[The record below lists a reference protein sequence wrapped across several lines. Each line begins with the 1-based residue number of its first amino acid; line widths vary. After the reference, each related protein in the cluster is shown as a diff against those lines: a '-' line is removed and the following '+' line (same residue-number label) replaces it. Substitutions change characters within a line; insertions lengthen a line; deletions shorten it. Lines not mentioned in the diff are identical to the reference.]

1 MHLSLHKKA
10 YRDILLIANGHEVFK
25 NDLSKFV
32 QNIHHIDIYSGDE
45 HYLNSLDSFKNYIKN
60 KNLLNRETK
69 VVYASGLEGKK
80 DIQQY
85 IESNFD
91 VFGIPLT
98 QFDNISDLNKI
109 HNSLLKNKIKIPEI
123 SDTFNYKSLSKSY
136 NSSGGIG
143 VGNNI
148 FSSNTYFQKF
158 IPGKTFSISFIASDS
173 DPVILGFNQLFI
185 VENNTKYPFLHAG
198 AMIIDFE
205 QPYRGYML
213 DWIKV
218 ITKYYSLTGYISID
232 FKIFSNNLEILDI
245 NPRLS
250 GSYRLYTRKY
260 KNLMFNHMKPG
271 DPLNL
276 KSNDYFSYII
286 LYAKNDLVVDRRIS
300 SIEDVSDTPNIGQAI
315 KKDMPIMT
323 LNIRANNQHNL
334 FKEIKRR
341 IISAM
346 KIIDC
351 YNTQL
356 DYEQY

>member
-10 YRDILLIANGHEVFK
+10 YRDILLIANGHEVYK
-25 NDLSKFV
+25 NDLSRFA
-32 QNIHHIDIYSGDE
+32 QNIYHIDMYSDDKY
-45 HYLNSLDSFKNYIKN
+45 YLNSLDSFKNYIKDN
-60 KNLLNRETK
+60 NLFDQATK

-85 IESNFD
+85 IDDNFD
-91 VFGIPLT
+91 VLGIPLT
-98 QFDNISDLNKI
+98 QFDEISNLNKI
-109 HNSLLKNKIKIPEI
+109 NDILLKDKIKIPEI
-123 SDTFNYKSLSKSY
+123 SDAFNYKSLSKSY

-143 VGNNI
+143 VGNDI
-148 FSSNTYFQKF
+148 FSSNTYYQKF

-173 DPVILGFNQLFI
+173 DPFILGFNQLFI

-198 AMIIDFE
+198 AMSIDFD
-205 QPYRGYML
+205 QPYKGYML
-213 DWIKV
+213 DWIEV
-218 ITKYYSLTGYISID
+218 ITKHYSLTGYISID
-232 FKIFSNNLEILDI
+232 FKIFNNKLEILDI

-271 DPLNL
+271 GPLDI

-286 LYAKNDLVVDRRIS
+286 LYAKNDLVVDERIG
-300 SIEDVSDTPNIGQAI
+300 SIEDISDTPNIGQVI

-323 LNIRANNQHNL
+323 LNIRASNQQNL
-334 FKEIKRR
+334 YKETKRR

>member
-1 MHLSLHKKA
+1 
-10 YRDILLIANGHEVFK
+10 
-25 NDLSKFV
+25 
-32 QNIHHIDIYSGDE
+32 
-45 HYLNSLDSFKNYIKN
+45 
-60 KNLLNRETK
+60 
-69 VVYASGLEGKK
+69 
-80 DIQQY
+80 
-85 IESNFD
+85 
-91 VFGIPLT
+91 
-98 QFDNISDLNKI
+98 
-109 HNSLLKNKIKIPEI
+109 
-123 SDTFNYKSLSKSY
+123 
-136 NSSGGIG
+136 
-143 VGNNI
+143 
-148 FSSNTYFQKF
+148 
-158 IPGKTFSISFIASDS
+158 
-173 DPVILGFNQLFI
+173 
-185 VENNTKYPFLHAG
+185 
-198 AMIIDFE
+198 MIIDFE

-213 DWIKV
+213 DWIKA

-300 SIEDVSDTPNIGQAI
+300 SIEDVSDTPYIGQTI

>member
-10 YRDILLIANGHEVFK
+10 YRDILLIANGHEVYK
-25 NDLSKFV
+25 NDLSKLA
-32 QNIHHIDIYSGDE
+32 QNIYHIDVYSDDE
-45 HYLNSLDSFKNYIKN
+45 NYLNSLDSFKNYVN
-60 KNLLNRETK
+60 NNNLLDRETK
-69 VVYASGLEGKK
+69 IVYASGLEGKK
-80 DIQQY
+80 DIQHY
-85 IESNFD
+85 IENNFD

-98 QFDNISDLNKI
+98 QFDEISNLNKI
-109 HNSLLKNKIKIPEI
+109 NNTLLKGKINIPEI

-136 NSSGGIG
+136 NSSGGID

-173 DPVILGFNQLFI
+173 DPFILGFNQLFS

-198 AMIIDFE
+198 AMSIDFD
-205 QPYRGYML
+205 QPYKGYML

-218 ITKYYSLTGYISID
+218 ITKCFSLTGYISID
-232 FKIFSNNLEILDI
+232 FKIFNNKLEILDI

-250 GSYRLYTRKY
+250 SSYRLYTRKY
-260 KNLMFNHMKPG
+260 KNLIANHMMPG
-271 DPLNL
+271 RPLDI
-276 KSNDYFSYII
+276 KSNDYFAYII
-286 LYAKNDLVVDRRIS
+286 LYAKNDFVVDKCIGF
-300 SIEDVSDTPNIGQAI
+300 IEDVSDTPNIGQVI

-323 LNIRANNQHNL
+323 LNIRANNQYNL
-334 FKEIKRR
+334 YKEIKRR

>member
-10 YRDILLIANGHEVFK
+10 YRDVLLIANGHEVYK
-25 NDLSKFV
+25 NDLSKFA
-32 QNIHHIDIYSGDE
+32 QNIYHIDVYSDDE
-45 HYLNSLDSFKNYIKN
+45 HCLNSLDSFKNYVDN
-60 KNLLNRETK
+60 NNLLDRETK
-69 VVYASGLEGKK
+69 IVYASGLEGKK

-85 IESNFD
+85 IDNNFD

-98 QFDNISDLNKI
+98 QFDEISNLNKI
-109 HNSLLKNKIKIPEI
+109 NNTLLKRKINIPEI
-123 SDTFNYKSLSKSY
+123 SDTFNYKYLSKSY
-136 NSSGGIG
+136 NSSGGIN

-173 DPVILGFNQLFI
+173 DPVILGFNQLFS

-198 AMIIDFE
+198 AMSIDFD
-205 QPYRGYML
+205 QPYKGYML

-218 ITKYYSLTGYISID
+218 ITKHYSLTGYISID
-232 FKIFSNNLEILDI
+232 FKIFNNNLEILDI

-271 DPLNL
+271 GPLDI

-286 LYAKNDLVVDRRIS
+286 LYAKNDLVVDKCIG
-300 SIEDVSDTPNIGQAI
+300 SIEDVSDTPNIGQVI

-323 LNIRANNQHNL
+323 LNIIANNQYNL
-334 FKEIKRR
+334 YKEIKRR